1 MSLSAVLFDVKGVII
16 DDQEI
21 QQELIADILIRE
33 NLRPEADDFQNFCL
47 GKSDRQGLR
56 DVLKSRG
63 RVVTEDYLDKLSQEK
78 STAYLQ
84 KLSQLEKLPLY
95 SGFLEFLTKL
105 QEQEIV
111 IGLVTGTSQ
120 QETEFILRE
129 SAIAN
134 FFSIVITADKPEI
147 ASQSIDLEPNYYVIA
162 IEIINQQFPQ
172 LNLQPQECL
181 VIESTYPKIA
191 AAQQLG
197 MQVVGISHQ
206 YPLHMLQRRTDWTV
220 DYLADIDIDRINQV
234 LSQQQLAQQN

>member
-21 QQELIADILIRE
+21 QQELIADILLRE
-33 NLRPEADDFQNFCL
+33 NLRPETDDFQNFCV
-47 GKSDRQGLR
+47 GKSDRQALR

-63 RVVTEDYLDKLSQEK
+63 RIVTADYLDKLSQEK
-78 STAYLQ
+78 TTAYLQ
-84 KLSQLEKLPLY
+84 KLSQLENLPLY

-105 QEQEIV
+105 QEQEVV

-120 QETEFILRE
+120 QETEFILRKL
-129 SAIAN
+129 AIAN
-134 FFSIVITADKPEI
+134 FFSILITADNPEI
-147 ASQSIDLEPNYYVIA
+147 VSQAVDLEPNYYEIA
-162 IEIINQQFPQ
+162 LKIINQQFAH

-181 VIESTYPKIA
+181 VIESTYPKIT

-206 YPLHMLQRRTDWTV
+206 YPLHMLQRKTGWTV

-234 LSQQQLAQQN
+234 LNQQQLTQQS